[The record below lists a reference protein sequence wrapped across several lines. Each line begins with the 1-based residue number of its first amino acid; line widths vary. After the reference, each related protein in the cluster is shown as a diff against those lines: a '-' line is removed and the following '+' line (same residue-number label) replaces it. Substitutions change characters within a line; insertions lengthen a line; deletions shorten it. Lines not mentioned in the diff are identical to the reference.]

1 MKLKLPLLVLIT
13 TFFLSFF
20 SCGEKKNKTTDEQS
34 IIQPSNDGIVPTID
48 TTNLND
54 EASLP
59 DAIKKVADAN
69 IADDKKREED
79 PSYSGHYLELTKL
92 YTAVLKAS
100 NKYSESIADPKKALE
115 YHEKFSNIQ
124 KTMYEK

>member
-20 SCGEKKNKTTDEQS
+20 SCGEKKNKTADEQP
-34 IIQPSNDGIVPTID
+34 ITQPSNEGIVPTID

-54 EASLP
+54 EASLL

>member
-1 MKLKLPLLVLIT
+1 LL
-13 TFFLSFF
+13 
-20 SCGEKKNKTTDEQS
+20 
-34 IIQPSNDGIVPTID
+34 
-48 TTNLND
+48 
-54 EASLP
+54 
-59 DAIKKVADAN
+59 DAIKKVAVAN

-100 NKYSESIADPKKALE
+100 NKYSESITDPKKALE
-115 YHEKFSNIQ
+115 YHEKFSDIQ

>member
-1 MKLKLPLLVLIT
+1 MKLKLPLLVLIN
-13 TFFLSFF
+13 TFSLSFF

-54 EASLP
+54 EASLL

-69 IADDKKREED
+69 IADDKKRQKNN
-79 PSYSGHYLELTKL
+79 KL
-92 YTAVLKAS
+92 RSHFFANCLY
-100 NKYSESIADPKKALE
+100 
-115 YHEKFSNIQ
+115 
-124 KTMYEK
+124 

>member
-1 MKLKLPLLVLIT
+1 MKFKLFLLVVLTAI
-13 TFFLSFF
+13 SFNNF

-34 IIQPSNDGIVPTID
+34 IIHPSNDGIVPTID

-54 EASLP
+54 EASLL

>member
-1 MKLKLPLLVLIT
+1 MKFKQ
-13 TFFLSFF
+13 LSAILFAF
-20 SCGEKKNKTTDEQS
+20 ISFSISSCGEQKNKTTDEQS
-34 IIQPSNDGIVPTID
+34 IIQLSNDGIVPTID

-54 EASLP
+54 EASLL

-124 KTMYEK
+124 KTMYKK

>member
-1 MKLKLPLLVLIT
+1 MKLKLPLLVLIN
-13 TFFLSFF
+13 TFSLSFF

-48 TTNLND
+48 TTNLSD
-54 EASLP
+54 EASLL